1 MSRKQKRSILTQE
14 LLTIMNNCSP
24 RLDEATPKKHI
35 NEYLKRLQFSG
46 YNKEFRYDIYNSAK
60 KAHQKMVEDAAKEI
74 RPIHRPKT
82 WKRDERKQEKKKKK
96 RTWYKTGGAESV
108 LFVPCTPNEELKKK
122 YEKEIKKSGFEIKV
136 IEKSGTKIKDILH
149 KKDPFK
155 KEQCGRDDCFVCT
168 SDGRGKQIC
177 NKGNIN
183 YRISCVEEC
192 KKKDV
197 YEGETSYSAYTRG
210 LEHLQKLE
218 KKHPKSMLYNHCQTQ
233 HRGDIVK
240 FRMDITGTFHK
251 DSTLRQI
258 TEGIQ
263 IERREPSRLMNTR
276 SEWNS
281 SLIPQCTVQRR

>member
-1 MSRKQKRSILTQE
+1 MVQ
-14 LLTIMNNCSP
+14 NNG
-24 RLDEATPKKHI
+24 TP
-35 NEYLKRLQFSG
+35 
-46 YNKEFRYDIYNSAK
+46 
-60 KAHQKMVEDAAKEI
+60 
-74 RPIHRPKT
+74 
-82 WKRDERKQEKKKKK
+82 
-96 RTWYKTGGAESV
+96 WYKTGGAESV

-149 KKDPFK
+149 KKVPFK

-168 SDGRGKQIC
+168 SDGREKQIC

-183 YRISCVEEC
+183 YRISCAEGCE
-192 KKKDV
+192 KKDV

-210 LEHLQKLE
+210 LEHLKKLE

-233 HRGDIVK
+233 HQGNIVQFK
-240 FRMDITGTFHK
+240 MDITGTFHK

-263 IERREPSRLMNTR
+263 IERREPRRLMNTR